1 MSVIKPIIVVFIVFI
16 VFVLVMIYFS
26 VIIHDTKL
34 IYKNPALFL
43 IETLIAGLFPSL
55 YIFIF
60 YWLRSKKIT
69 STTYYLYFFGSFILI
84 LVHLLVQLSGLYS
97 LILTL

>member
-1 MSVIKPIIVVFIVFI
+1 MSVIKPIIIILIVFI
-16 VFVLVMIYFS
+16 LVMIYFS

-34 IYKNPALFL
+34 IYKNPSLFL

-69 STTYYLYFFGSFILI
+69 MITYYLYLFGSFILI
-84 LVHLLVQLSGLYS
+84 LVHLLAQLSGLYS
-97 LILTL
+97 FILTL

>member
-1 MSVIKPIIVVFIVFI
+1 MSVIKPIIVVFIFFI
-16 VFVLVMIYFS
+16 LVMIYFAFI
-26 VIIHDTKL
+26 VHDTKL
-34 IYKNPALFL
+34 IYKNPSLFL

-69 STTYYLYFFGSFILI
+69 MTTYYLYFFGSFILI